1 MDEEVD
7 YGRIA
12 LIPKGDFAGDV
23 QYDVGD
29 VVSYEGSSYIAKRKP
44 PVATLPTDTE
54 YWQISSQGSKYI
66 YINLTAAEYNER
78 LAAYRADPSYIDPD
92 TGMPFSETLYNVTDD
107 YDDLKRK
114 AENITYTDT
123 FMLGATDVQGIIDI
137 IGGKVENLDNN
148 FLTSSK
154 SVYVDATNGD
164 DTTGDGSQEKPW
176 ATIQK
181 AVNECPLGGSNTYS
195 YIINIANGVYGGV
208 DVAGKKV
215 TLANISSEPDITVR
229 YVLAQA
235 NACININTPLTVNSE
250 GYVQH
255 GIFATVNS
263 YIYTAKDMTVMGNG
277 KNNGRTA
284 VGAGQNSCV
293 FINNFNLNVSNYFQ
307 GVCSTQGSY
316 ALISSITGNNLG
328 YGLYADNAG
337 IIKIGNAVSSYNTL
351 EADNKMLESAG
362 GRIIFSDSGW
372 QLIGSVTG
380 ANSVAIDSELY
391 TEFLV
396 KIKIPNTIVEF
407 EVHLCSTELTTTAKR
422 PSYGCMFASND
433 YYGGSINATNTSI
446 KLDYIWRNG
455 VSITDTTTMTVYG
468 KR

>member
-1 MDEEVD
+1 MANEVN

-54 YWQISSQGSKYI
+54 YWQIASQGSKYI
-66 YINLTAAEYNER
+66 YINLTTAEYNER
-78 LAAYRADPSYIDPD
+78 LTAYLADPSYIDPD
-92 TGMPFSETLYNVTDD
+92 TGTLFSETLYNVTDD
-107 YDDLKRK
+107 YESLLRK

-137 IGGKVENLDNN
+137 IGDKVGNLEDN
-148 FLTSSK
+148 FLTASK

-176 ATIQK
+176 KTIQK
-181 AVNECPLGGSNTYS
+181 AVDMCPTITRGAYQYYVILKAGTYEQNVNIYNLSTFIFISGEDYSSIDKADNTLIKGRIDVSNCNMIMLRGLKIESNDRVGVAINRGSNGDML
-195 YIINIANGVYGGV
+195 NCKLDKCRMNV
-208 DVAGKKV
+208 DRA
-215 TLANISSEPDITVR
+215 TLSAIRCD
-229 YVLAQA
+229 
-235 NACININTPLTVNSE
+235 
-250 GYVQH
+250 
-255 GIFATVNS
+255 
-263 YIYTAKDMTVMGNG
+263 
-277 KNNGRTA
+277 
-284 VGAGQNSCV
+284 
-293 FINNFNLNVSNYFQ
+293 VSNYTGDKSVGAIHCQ
-307 GVCSTQGSY
+307 GGIIELSNITG
-316 ALISSITGNNLG
+316 TGNNVAMTCGTNGG
-328 YGLYADNAG
+328 YGGLIYLGSNCSIEGSKVAD
-337 IIKIGNAVSSYNTL
+337 Y
-351 EADNKMLESAG
+351 G
-362 GRIIFSDSGW
+362 GRIEFGRQGY
-372 QLIGSVTG
+372 QLIGSVRG